1 MKKRFLSVLLC
12 AMMIGVMTAGCG
24 SSPDEED
31 SRGDTAK
38 EDTDAEDK
46 DVDDSD
52 DVRAADT
59 VFTKALAQ
67 VDEELAPLPE
77 KDTGKKLAAIESTL
91 SNSFWVTMQEGYE
104 DVAKEYGVS
113 IDVQATDSDTDT
125 VGQLDILNN
134 MLVKDYEAI
143 AVSPLTEDCLISGIV
158 TANQNEVKIITT
170 GNQVNE
176 NALKEAGGKIDAK
189 ITVDF
194 YNQGVMGAQYIIDK
208 AGKGKVAVIA
218 GNEGGTQADARR
230 DGAKDTFEDAGMDVV
245 AVEQCDFD
253 AQKAF
258 DAATAILEAN
268 PDLVG
273 IACGNDDMALGV
285 VRALEEKEV
294 KDKVVVVGVDFTEE
308 AKAAIEEGTYDA
320 TVAMSPYLMGR
331 EGVIIMLKALEGQ
344 DVSEVGD
351 STPMAL
357 VDASNVDQMSDWH

>member
-1 MKKRFLSVLLC
+1 MKKKILSILLC
-12 AMMIGVMTAGCG
+12 TAMVATMAVGCG
-24 SSPDEED
+24 SSSEEESTEDTATEETTEEED
-31 SRGDTAK
+31 TA
-38 EDTDAEDK
+38 DDAAE
-46 DVDDSD
+46 
-52 DVRAADT
+52 AET
-59 VFTKALAQ
+59 EFTKALAQ
-67 VDEELAPLPE
+67 VDEDLAPLPE

-91 SNSFWVTMQEGYE
+91 SNSFWTVMQEGYE
-104 DVAKEYGVS
+104 DTAKEYGVT

-125 VGQLDILNN
+125 TGQLDILNN

-158 TANQNEVKIITT
+158 AANQEDVKIITT

-176 NALKEAGGKIDAK
+176 DALEEVGGKLDAK

-208 AGKGKVAVIA
+208 TGGEGKVAVIA

-253 AQKAF
+253 AQKAY
-258 DAATAILEAN
+258 DATTAIIEAN
-268 PDLVG
+268 PDIVG

-285 VRALEEKEV
+285 VRALEEKDM
-294 KDKVVVVGVDFTEE
+294 KDKVTVVGVDFTEE

-351 STPMAL
+351 STPMVL
-357 VDASNVDQMSDWH
+357 VDSTNVDQMSDWH

>member
-1 MKKRFLSVLLC
+1 MKKKILSILLC
-12 AMMIGVMTAGCG
+12 TAMVATMAVGCG
-24 SSPDEED
+24 SSSEEESTEDTATEETTEEED
-31 SRGDTAK
+31 TA
-38 EDTDAEDK
+38 DDAAE
-46 DVDDSD
+46 
-52 DVRAADT
+52 AET
-59 VFTKALAQ
+59 EFTKALAQ
-67 VDEELAPLPE
+67 VDEDLAPLPE
-77 KDTGKKLAAIESTL
+77 KATGKKLAAIESTL
-91 SNSFWVTMQEGYE
+91 SNSFWTVMQEGYE
-104 DVAKEYGVS
+104 ETAEEFGVT

-125 VGQLDILNN
+125 AGQLDILNN

-158 TANQNEVKIITT
+158 AANQEDVKIITT

-176 NALKEAGGKIDAK
+176 DALEEAGGKLDAK

-208 AGKGKVAVIA
+208 TGGEGKVAVIA

-253 AQKAF
+253 AQKAY
-258 DAATAILEAN
+258 DATTAIIEAN
-268 PDLVG
+268 PDIVG
-273 IACGNDDMALGV
+273 IACANDDMALGV
-285 VRALEEKEV
+285 VRALEEKDM
-294 KDKVVVVGVDFTEE
+294 KDKVTVVGVDFTEE

-351 STPMAL
+351 STPMVL
-357 VDASNVDQMSDWH
+357 VDSTNVDQMSDWH